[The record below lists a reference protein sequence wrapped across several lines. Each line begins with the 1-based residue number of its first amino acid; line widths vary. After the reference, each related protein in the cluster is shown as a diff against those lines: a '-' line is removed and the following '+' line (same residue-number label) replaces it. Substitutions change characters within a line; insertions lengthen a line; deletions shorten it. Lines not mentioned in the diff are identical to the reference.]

1 MKKRLLTLLLA
12 GIIVLYP
19 VSISAS
25 HIELKDQNVTN
36 TYVSGIKKSCVSETQ
51 AESKEYVLVGIKG
64 TYYTETKEKIL
75 KKINNIRYEACKEG
89 VLNPNTGKKLKE
101 SDYVPIKWSSDLEE
115 IARIRAAEATVLMD
129 HVRPNGEICFS
140 CPSSRGVNTWAESLA
155 WNYSGLMEGIEQ
167 WYGEK
172 KDWVSQNKYAVTG
185 HYTALIS
192 PKYKYI
198 GLGTFRQESGGW
210 YAVSAEFSF
219 ETGLEET
226 KSTKKG
232 LCIQPISVL
241 LESISDVEISN
252 CSDMK
257 EKESKTLALIAS
269 IGSSSKGKILSNVT
283 WTSSD
288 PTVASISENGKIKA
302 ISSGKTTIIASVGGK
317 ISARKTINVNHD
329 WNTKITKA
337 KLGMDGSEIT
347 KCSVCGQVKKKAIIY
362 SPKTVT
368 LSNTSY
374 TYDGQV
380 KKPTVTVKDA
390 KGNKIT
396 SGNYSL
402 VYSEGCKNVGPYKV
416 TVKFKGSKYSG
427 SIVKSFTINP
437 KVTSLKSLS
446 AVSKGF
452 TVKWSKLTK
461 QTTGYHLQYSL
472 NNKFTKPENVYV
484 KNSRTTSLKVK
495 KLLSKKKYYVRIRT
509 YKSVNGKKYYA
520 RWSKIKAV
528 TTKK

>member
-12 GIIVLYP
+12 GIIALQP

-25 HIELKDQNVTN
+25 HIDVQDQNIN
-36 TYVSGIKKSCVSETQ
+36 NIYASGIRKTFVSKVQ
-51 AESKEYVLVGIKG
+51 AASKDYIRVGIKG

-75 KKINNIRYEACKEG
+75 KRINNIRYEACKKG
-89 VLNPNTGKKLKE
+89 FLNPDTGKKLTE

-140 CPSSRGVNTWAESLA
+140 CSSSRGVYTWAENLA

-167 WYGEK
+167 WYDEK
-172 KDWVSQNKYAVTG
+172 KDWVSQNKDAVTG
-185 HYTALIS
+185 HYTSLIS
-192 PKYKYI
+192 PEYKYI

-226 KSTKKG
+226 KSAKKG

-241 LESISDVEISN
+241 SESVSDVKISN

-257 EKESKTLALIAS
+257 EKESKKLVLTAN

-283 WTSSD
+283 WASSD
-288 PTVASISENGKIKA
+288 PSVASISENGEIQA
-302 ISSGKTTIIASVGGK
+302 LSPGKTTIIASVGGELG
-317 ISARKTINVNHD
+317 ARKTINVIHD

-337 KLGMDGSEIT
+337 KPEMNGIKIT
-347 KCSVCGQVKKKAIIY
+347 KCSVCGMTKNNEIIY
-362 SPKTVT
+362 RPRSVILSKTA
-368 LSNTSY
+368 Y
-374 TYDGQV
+374 PYDGKV
-380 KKPTVTVKDA
+380 KKPAVTVKDA
-390 KGNKIT
+390 KGNKIS

-402 VYSEGCKNVGPYKV
+402 IYSDGRKNVGPYKV

-427 SIVKSFTINP
+427 SIVKTFTIIP

-446 AVSKGF
+446 AASKGF
-452 TVKWSKLTK
+452 TAKWSKLTK
-461 QTTGYHLQYSL
+461 QTTGYHLQYAL

-484 KNSRTTSLKVK
+484 KNSKTTSLKIK
-495 KLLSKKKYYVRIRT
+495 KLLPGKRYYVRVRT

-520 RWSKIKAV
+520 GWSKIRTV
-528 TTKK
+528 TTKR